1 MQEIKLDLENFKNI
15 KKKKKCIYVTNDN
28 ITDYINSNN
37 KVLLVTENKNQK
49 RKVKRTYEAKNIME
63 LKEKLGKKVKY
74 LYPSDIDNNNLVYAI
89 EFKRKI
95 NIFIFIFLGILLVI
109 FMLLMLNLIKIKISN
124 YNTNK
129 LIEEINTVKE
139 NEISYVFVEI
149 NPKIVLEF
157 EGDKVIDKS
166 CLNEDCITTFN
177 DLDLENKNINETID
191 ILYNKAKD
199 SGFDTSNVTISS
211 ANPSIEEK
219 VANIEYSTY
228 QNINKEEEKELM
240 NEVIDNTSISNSD
253 NKLNYNEEL
262 LEVYKSDSAYGS
274 IYTCSIENND
284 LACYITEDFY
294 QELSRDTISLNE
306 MLLQFDKV
314 INFMALLD
322 KFNIQYTTSGIEGAE
337 VIGLDKITLDQIY
350 VNGAYRSWGNI
361 SISSSSISVDGSGN
375 ASTTADGAVIQLDDY
390 DLGEAMMYGYDY
402 HVLPLNKLNLVD
414 CSYNASD
421 VITY

>member
-1 MQEIKLDLENFKNI
+1 MKEIKLDLENFKNI

-28 ITDYINSNN
+28 ITNHINSND
-37 KVLLVTENKNQK
+37 KVLLITENKSQK
-49 RKVKRTYEAKNIME
+49 RTVKRTYEAKNITE

-74 LYPSDIDNNNLVYAI
+74 LYPNNIDNNNLVYAI

-95 NIFIFIFLGILLVI
+95 NIFIMILLGILLVI

-149 NPKIVLEF
+149 NPKIVLEL
-157 EGDKVIDKS
+157 EGDKVINKS

-177 DLDLENKNINETID
+177 DLNLENKNINETID

-253 NKLNYNEEL
+253 NKLNYNEGL

-284 LACYITEDFY
+284 LACYIAEDFY

-314 INFMALLD
+314 IDFMALLD
-322 KFNIQYTTSGIEGAE
+322 KFNIQYTTSGIEGAG

-350 VNGAYRSWGNI
+350 VNGGYRSWGNI
-361 SISSSSISVDGSGN
+361 SISSNSISVDGSGN

-390 DLGEAMMYGYDY
+390 DLGEAMLYGYDY

>member
-1 MQEIKLDLENFKNI
+1 
-15 KKKKKCIYVTNDN
+15 YVTNDN
-28 ITDYINSNN
+28 ITNHINSND
-37 KVLLVTENKNQK
+37 KVLLITENKSQK
-49 RKVKRTYEAKNIME
+49 RTVKRTYEAKNITE

-74 LYPSDIDNNNLVYAI
+74 LYPNNIDNNNLVYAI

-95 NIFIFIFLGILLVI
+95 NIFIMILLGILLVI

-149 NPKIVLEF
+149 NPKIVLEL
-157 EGDKVIDKS
+157 EGDKVINKY

-177 DLDLENKNINETID
+177 DLDLEKKNINETID
-191 ILYNKAKD
+191 ILYNQAKD

-253 NKLNYNEEL
+253 NK
-262 LEVYKSDSAYGS
+262 
-274 IYTCSIENND
+274 
-284 LACYITEDFY
+284 
-294 QELSRDTISLNE
+294 
-306 MLLQFDKV
+306 
-314 INFMALLD
+314 
-322 KFNIQYTTSGIEGAE
+322 
-337 VIGLDKITLDQIY
+337 
-350 VNGAYRSWGNI
+350 
-361 SISSSSISVDGSGN
+361 
-375 ASTTADGAVIQLDDY
+375 
-390 DLGEAMMYGYDY
+390 
-402 HVLPLNKLNLVD
+402 
-414 CSYNASD
+414 
-421 VITY
+421 

>member
-1 MQEIKLDLENFKNI
+1 MKKIKLDLENFKNI

-49 RKVKRTYEAKNIME
+49 RKVKRTYEAKNITE

-74 LYPSDIDNNNLVYAI
+74 LYPCDIDNNNLVYAI

-177 DLDLENKNINETID
+177 DLDLENKNINEAID
-191 ILYNKAKD
+191 ILYNQAKD

-219 VANIEYSTY
+219 AANIEYSTY

-253 NKLNYNEEL
+253 NKLNYNGEL

-284 LACYITEDFY
+284 LACYIAEDFY

-314 INFMALLD
+314 IDFMALLD
-322 KFNIQYTTSGIEGAE
+322 KFNIQYTTSGIEGAG

-350 VNGAYRSWGNI
+350 VNGGYRSWGNI
-361 SISSSSISVDGSGN
+361 SISSNSISVDGSGN

-390 DLGEAMMYGYDY
+390 DLGEAMLYGYDY

>member
-49 RKVKRTYEAKNIME
+49 GKVKRTYEAKNITE

-177 DLDLENKNINETID
+177 DLDLENKNINEAID
-191 ILYNKAKD
+191 ILYNQAKD

-337 VIGLDKITLDQIY
+337 VVGLDKITLDQIY

-361 SISSSSISVDGSGN
+361 SISSNSISVDGSGN

-414 CSYNASD
+414 CSYKASD